1 MRLYI
6 YFNKF
11 DSTEEP
17 HGVIEAT
24 SITEAIEKA
33 AIIKQMELDTFV
45 EIFNVKPKLDGKY
58 KVQKHRGTS
67 R

>member
-33 AIIKQMELDTFV
+33 AITKQMDLDTFL
-45 EIFNVKPKLDGKY
+45 EIFNVKPKPDGKY

>member
-45 EIFNVKPKLDGKY
+45 EIFNVKPKPDGKY

>member
-24 SITEAIEKA
+24 NITEAIEKA
-33 AIIKQMELDTFV
+33 AIIKQMEIDTFV
-45 EIFNVKPKLDGKY
+45 EIFNVKPKPDGKY

>member
-6 YFNKF
+6 YFNKH
-11 DSTEEP
+11 DSSQEP

-33 AIIKQMELDTFV
+33 AITKQMELDTFL
-45 EIFNVKPKLDGKY
+45 EIFNVKPKPDGKY

>member
-33 AIIKQMELDTFV
+33 AIIKQMEIDTFV
-45 EIFNVKPKLDGKY
+45 EIFNVKPKPDGKY

>member
-33 AIIKQMELDTFV
+33 AIIKQMEIDTFV
-45 EIFNVKPKLDGKY
+45 EIFNVKPKPDGKY
-58 KVQKHRGTS
+58 KVQKHLGTS

>member
-33 AIIKQMELDTFV
+33 AIIKQMEIDTFV
-45 EIFNVKPKLDGKY
+45 EIFNVKPKPDGKY
-58 KVQKHRGTS
+58 KVQKHSGTS